1 MAPSDVPSKAV
12 ARLKRLKAELKAKMT
27 TQQAKS
33 DTSVHG
39 VPDAEPEKNGEVS
52 NSLKLTQIQISLSLL
67 RPLNQTQLQGDW
79 LRDILPTQRHR
90 KLVPSVY
97 CIEDSTFLILSTSSL
112 LSLDTKD
119 KVNFEREL
127 EICKKTLGSDGMTY
141 MRLGNGGGWCD
152 VNGATRSV
160 FGAMRDVLER
170 NPAPLS
176 LLPSAWVG
184 QLFLS
189 CVRIALPED
198 CRYRRL
204 ALRTLDWSPK
214 ENAIMLDLHLPLA
227 FAESSHNEST
237 VRPHSLQLAIPK
249 DTANECAE
257 LEVDPVF
264 YVQFSKDAE
273 KYATNA
279 QKGLAR
285 FVLAH
290 CARYAVTQNE
300 ATFLAQALI
309 DRYGKKLYTTTIHSD
324 IFSSSPARLLQE
336 FRQRLPDHHGPRD
349 QSLNTRGAVEKHVRF
364 LVEESLAS
372 QKNEEHATNRDTKD
386 KRKAREQRTAFRK
399 RMSELQTI
407 LSKSA
412 MSNGSELSKPFQSSS
427 DKLKADVNS
436 TRATLRVVD
445 TTVRGMGAT
454 VEDVGATLM
463 DVATTLRDAHDA
475 LDRLEVRVE
484 NQKMFVKASLNDLR
498 REEMVKWE
506 SLKKELMDIFD
517 EP

>member
-1 MAPSDVPSKAV
+1 
-12 ARLKRLKAELKAKMT
+12 
-27 TQQAKS
+27 
-33 DTSVHG
+33 
-39 VPDAEPEKNGEVS
+39 
-52 NSLKLTQIQISLSLL
+52 
-67 RPLNQTQLQGDW
+67 
-79 LRDILPTQRHR
+79 
-90 KLVPSVY
+90 
-97 CIEDSTFLILSTSSL
+97 
-112 LSLDTKD
+112 
-119 KVNFEREL
+119 
-127 EICKKTLGSDGMTY
+127 
-141 MRLGNGGGWCD
+141 
-152 VNGATRSV
+152 
-160 FGAMRDVLER
+160 
-170 NPAPLS
+170 
-176 LLPSAWVG
+176 
-184 QLFLS
+184 
-189 CVRIALPED
+189 
-198 CRYRRL
+198 
-204 ALRTLDWSPK
+204 
-214 ENAIMLDLHLPLA
+214 MLDLHLPLA
-227 FAESSHNEST
+227 FADSSHDEST

-249 DTANECAE
+249 DTADECAE

-264 YVQFSKDAE
+264 YVQFSEGAE

-309 DRYGKKLYTTTIHSD
+309 DRYGKKLYKATLHSD

-349 QSLNTRGAVEKHVRF
+349 QSLNTCGAVEKRVRF

-386 KRKAREQRTAFRK
+386 KRKAREQRTALRK

-407 LSKSA
+407 LSKPA
-412 MSNGSELSKPFQSSS
+412 MSDGSELSKPFQGSS

-436 TRATLRVVD
+436 TRATLRGVD
-445 TTVRGMGAT
+445 TTVRDMGAT
-454 VEDVGATLM
+454 LVDVG
-463 DVATTLRDAHDA
+463 TTLREANVA

-498 REEMVKWE
+498 REEMAKWE